1 MPNYIGFIFILLKE
15 WNSNSSSVFIHLKW
29 RNVDLFLYFER
40 ARDKEYVFKLPPN
53 SAGWLI
59 KYDLNVYAFF
69 TFLISEI
76 LCETGWE
83 MGI

>member
-1 MPNYIGFIFILLKE
+1 M
-15 WNSNSSSVFIHLKW
+15 
-29 RNVDLFLYFER
+29 DLFLYFER